1 MASPRFADARLANG
15 LRLRYAEQGEA
26 DGPVVLM
33 LHGYTDS
40 WFSFSRL
47 LPLVPERWRVIAPSH
62 RGHDESDK
70 PVDGYTVDN
79 LATDALQFMDA
90 LGLARAHII
99 GHSMGAFIAPRM
111 AAYAPARVSTLV
123 LIGTAPSL
131 RNDAILGLWDEIK
144 ALGDTVDPAYARTF
158 QTSMVT
164 RAVPA
169 GFMERAIAESL
180 KLPAHAWKA
189 ICQDFANDA
198 APAHLAKVQCP
209 TLVLGGDH
217 DIAFSVA
224 EHEALAELIPDA
236 RLKIYPN
243 VGHSP
248 HWEVPEEVAADI
260 AAFIGENA

>member
-1 MASPRFADARLANG
+1 MTTPRFADARLPGG
-15 LRLRYAEQGEA
+15 LRLRYAEQGEPG
-26 DGPVVLM
+26 GPIVLM

-47 LPLVPERWRVIAPSH
+47 LPLVPKSWRVIAPSH

-70 PVDGYTVDN
+70 PADGYTVDN
-79 LATDALQFMDA
+79 MATDALQFMDT
-90 LGLARAHII
+90 LGLERAHVI

-111 AAYAPARVSTLV
+111 AARAPERITKLV
-123 LIGTAPSL
+123 LIGAAPIL
-131 RNDAILGLWDEIK
+131 RNAAILGLWEEIK
-144 ALGDTVDPAYARTF
+144 GFGDTVDPAYARGF
-158 QTSMVT
+158 QTSMVQ
-164 RAVPA
+164 RAVPT
-169 GFMERAIAESL
+169 GFIERAIAESM

-189 ICQDFANDA
+189 ICQDFANDTSS
-198 APAHLAKVQCP
+198 AHLAKVQCP

-217 DIAFSVA
+217 DAAFPVA
-224 EHEALAELIPDA
+224 EQEELAKLIANA

-260 AAFIGENA
+260 RAFLEE